1 MTSAAGIRFAAALAC
16 GLTLAHAT
24 SAQELTAPSG
34 QVVSLF
40 DVVLEPGN
48 DMARFRFLAPE
59 LGPDNGA
66 RTFESVQGDFKWLCE
81 TTVLPA
87 LTANDW
93 HVDHIVI
100 SLSDKE
106 IAFGATDP
114 DVIQYF
120 EGYRL
125 NAGTC
130 EWEMF

>member
-1 MTSAAGIRFAAALAC
+1 MTSAEGIRFAAITAI
-16 GLTLAHAT
+16 GLTSGQAAG
-24 SAQELTAPSG
+24 AQDLTAPSG

-40 DVVLEPGN
+40 DVVLEPEN

-66 RTFESVQGDFKWLCE
+66 RTFESVEVDFKWLCE
-81 TTVLPA
+81 MTVLPA
-87 LTANDW
+87 LVANDW
-93 HVDHIVI
+93 HVDHVVI
-100 SLSDKE
+100 SMSDKE
-106 IAFGATDP
+106 VAFGATVP